1 MREIS
6 SEELKWMIDRKE
18 RFQLIDIR
26 EQYESENVSIGG
38 ELIPMG
44 EVFKHAHK
52 ISKEIPV
59 IIYCKS
65 GHRSKAVV
73 QKLERLFLMSPTCQ
87 RSERDVHRQKRS
99 DNHLLNYQKRGRKI
113 CF

>member
-73 QKLERLFLMSPTCQ
+73 QKLERDYGYSNLYSLKGGIFEYIDIIDPSMP
-87 RSERDVHRQKRS
+87 K
-99 DNHLLNYQKRGRKI
+99 Y
-113 CF
+113 